1 VDFVDLDAVG
11 TLGELEDVTLE
22 ETLGGELVEAS
33 VEVGL
38 VVGVGL
44 DLLGH
49 FGVVLAELLMLGVLV
64 DEWLVNHDE
73 FVGVHGLIGPVGVLL
88 GGKLLILHFF

>member
-1 VDFVDLDAVG
+1 
-11 TLGELEDVTLE
+11 
-22 ETLGGELVEAS
+22 
-33 VEVGL
+33 
-38 VVGVGL
+38 
-44 DLLGH
+44 
-49 FGVVLAELLMLGVLV
+49 MLGVLV